1 MISRG
6 FINQPVRRGCQCIS
20 NSDALPSGW
29 LETTATFATPSHF
42 NMTLTFRFVIVT
54 AALAL
59 SAAASP
65 DKLFGSK
72 PNIVFIFSDD
82 HATQALGAYGSRF
95 GADVTPRL
103 DKLAERGATFET
115 MICGNPLCGPS
126 RATLLTGKFSHG
138 NGFYSNEY
146 SPPFDGSQQTLP
158 KLMHAAGYQTALIGK
173 WHLESTPVGFDHFEM
188 LPGHGTYYS
197 PTLISETGR
206 KTYPDKYVTD
216 LLTERALNWL
226 KNDRDPKK
234 PFVLM
239 LHHKAP
245 HRDWV
250 PGPDEMK
257 LFRGRV
263 WPEPTN
269 LRDDYSDRS
278 PAAADARMR
287 ISDNMFFDND
297 LLIPVKPSEF
307 MSGSLASIKKRMF
320 PAARE
325 LFDET
330 YGKENADFLKNP
342 PTGDALLKWKYQRY
356 MTDYLRCVAGV
367 DKSVGQVLDALS
379 EAKLDDNTIV
389 IYSSDQGFF
398 LGEHGW
404 YDKRFAYEESAK
416 MPFILSWPG
425 KVKPG
430 TRIPA
435 LVQNVDFLPTFLD
448 VVGAEIPAD
457 IHGLSVVPL
466 LEGEKK
472 DLRDA
477 AYTHFYEDTREHH
490 AAAYVAVRSKTYK
503 LIRYYDRGFTEMYD
517 LSKDPHEM
525 HSIADDPEYK
535 GIRKAL
541 EKRLAELAAQFNDK
555 TAPWGDDKGGA
566 VPEKNR
572 VKIGSKG
579 PVPALTIK
587 R

>member
-1 MISRG
+1 MIKILRIASLAA
-6 FINQPVRRGCQCIS
+6 S
-20 NSDALPSGW
+20 LAL
-29 LETTATFATPSHF
+29 TAT
-42 NMTLTFRFVIVT
+42 
-54 AALAL
+54 AAPNDL
-59 SAAASP
+59 S
-65 DKLFGSK
+65 GSK

-95 GADVTPRL
+95 GPDVTPRL
-103 DKLAERGATFET
+103 DQLAKNGVTFET

-126 RATLLTGKFSHG
+126 RATLMTGKFSHA

-173 WHLESTPVGFDHFEM
+173 WHLASTPIGFDHYEM

-197 PTLISETGR
+197 PTLLSEKGN
-206 KTYPDKYVTD
+206 KTYPDAYVTD

-226 KNDRDPKK
+226 KNDRDPEK

-263 WPEPTN
+263 WPEPAN
-269 LRDDYSDRS
+269 LRDDYSGRS
-278 PAAADARMR
+278 QAASEARMR
-287 ISDNMFFDND
+287 ISDHMYFDND
-297 LLIPVKPSEF
+297 LLIPASPKEF
-307 MSGSLASIKKRMF
+307 MAGSLASIKKRMF

-330 YGKENADFLKNP
+330 YGKENADFIKSP

-356 MTDYLRCVAGV
+356 MTNYLRCVAGV
-367 DKSVGQVLDALS
+367 DKSVGQVVDALK
-379 EAKLDDNTIV
+379 ADKLDDNTIV

-430 TRIPA
+430 NRIPA

-448 VVGAEIPAD
+448 VAGAAVPAEIQ
-457 IHGLSVVPL
+457 GLSVVPL
-466 LEGEKK
+466 LDGEKK
-472 DLRDA
+472 DIRNA
-477 AYTHFYEDTREHH
+477 TYTHYYEDTGEHH

-503 LIRYYDRGFTEMYD
+503 LIRYYERGFTELYD
-517 LSKDPHEM
+517 LTKDPHEM
-525 HSIADDPEYK
+525 HSVADDPELK
-535 GIRKAL
+535 GIREAM
-541 EKRLAELAAQFNDK
+541 EKRLTELAADYHDK

-566 VPEKNR
+566 VPERNR
-572 VKIGSKG
+572 VKPGSKA
-579 PVPALTIK
+579 PLPALSVGG
-587 R
+587 